1 MRKASYAYNSTLHY
15 GATVM
20 RYFVWALRLIV
31 FIAVLMFALK
41 NTAPVV
47 VNFYSDVSVANV
59 PLIVVMLSTFV
70 LGTVFG
76 LLLTVPAS
84 LRRRREV
91 SRLRKELDRIH
102 AAVTPDS
109 DSRLSPDTIVP
120 LSPL

>member
-1 MRKASYAYNSTLHY
+1 
-15 GATVM
+15 M
-20 RYFVWALRLIV
+20 RYFVWALRLVV
-31 FIAVLMFALK
+31 FVAVLMFALK
-41 NTAPVV
+41 NTEPVAV
-47 VNFYSDVSVANV
+47 AFYGDMSLPNI

-84 LRRRREV
+84 MRRRSEV

-102 AAVTPDS
+102 SAVNPGKDS
-109 DSRLSPDTIVP
+109 SLSPETVMP

>member
-1 MRKASYAYNSTLHY
+1 
-15 GATVM
+15 M

-31 FIAVLMFALK
+31 FVVVLMFALK
-41 NTAPVV
+41 NTEAVKVV
-47 VNFYSDVSVANV
+47 FYADKSIDNV
-59 PLIVVMLSTFV
+59 PLIVVMLSTFI

-91 SRLRKELDRIH
+91 AKLRKELDRIQEAVNP
-102 AAVTPDS
+102 AAGKSVAAETV
-109 DSRLSPDTIVP
+109 VP